1 MYLSRCENV
10 QLLVHHYSLRWC
22 TMSLFG
28 ENRASKVR
36 NVGTIFGYPPDGD
49 KGPKIKQTYVS
60 LYMGSLIE

>member
-1 MYLSRCENV
+1 
-10 QLLVHHYSLRWC
+10 
-22 TMSLFG
+22 MSLFG